1 MHAVFCSQR
10 LYACHADSSNAWKTH
25 DKCWRCCKETF
36 AFFSKLNIH
45 HMSFD
50 DVAGHDIG
58 DLIPQLKVRI
68 LELLLKMQP
77 KLKVGLI
84 HRISGFT
91 IAQK

>member
-1 MHAVFCSQR
+1 
-10 LYACHADSSNAWKTH
+10 
-25 DKCWRCCKETF
+25 
-36 AFFSKLNIH
+36 
-45 HMSFD
+45 MSFD